1 MRAVIEIFTG
11 NTRYR
16 PLKRFLRRT
25 VMVLQIEV
33 RKEWPSGVDPYDMQP
48 YDGMV
53 RVEWRDA
60 TVEDMTTRA
69 LEKRR

>member
-16 PLKRFLRRT
+16 PLKRFLRKPI
-25 VMVLQIEV
+25 MVLQVEV
-33 RKEWPSGVDPYDMQP
+33 EKRWPGGVDPYDMQP

-60 TVEDMTTRA
+60 TLEDMTVQGT
-69 LEKRR
+69 EKRR